1 MNGSGPPLKNLLFNF
16 CLAALEGD
24 STDAKLYLNYFYFVV
39 CMKRSLYCLSVIIS
53 EPTLNEDK
61 GCKANFLHINSIIPQ
76 SAKNKNNLK
85 SR

>member
-24 STDAKLYLNYFYFVV
+24 STDAKLYLTNYFYFVV

-53 EPTLNEDK
+53 DQL
-61 GCKANFLHINSIIPQ
+61 
-76 SAKNKNNLK
+76 
-85 SR
+85 